1 MALEAE
7 RLAVAEIIRR
17 ELGQANA
24 LTPEQARLFIRC
36 LQHAWQVPPIRWAE
50 RESQEQLG
58 DARRL
63 LHAAEIFREL
73 EGEGAASAIECYRRA
88 GELFEW
94 LARADDSLK
103 SAAPL
108 ALLAAGAYQLGELPA
123 MASSVLRQRT
133 TRDQA
138 ADLEFDLVANQPEPD
153 DDDAGDDEDDGAAAR
168 DAQRAFDPREG
179 PEEVPEGASGRLYS
193 AFFQADFDQVL
204 RLTGDFWSR
213 HPDLTTRRGSAH
225 LLAEDAEDR
234 VAWYLVVELVRAIGL
249 ASDALRR
256 GDTPRLALAQSKFKG
271 LKDLALRS
279 ASEDIWTLLS
289 LLHATVDRF
298 AAASLYPRM
307 EQLAAAAPAMAPRLK
322 TFAREQF
329 ARGRGV
335 LWTSQ
340 IHGLEKLAQAS
351 SFALCT
357 PTGSGK
363 TLVANLALIKE
374 LLVAERDPGAAA
386 PLALYLVPSR
396 ALAGEVEAKLT
407 SELGRDLVVT
417 GLYGG
422 ADWGITDYWLTAD
435 EPTVLIATVEK
446 ADALMRYLGPILLGR
461 LKLLIIDEAHQV
473 VADVDAQALANLA
486 DHGSRA
492 MRLESLVSRILA
504 LKPEVIRI
512 ALTAVAGGAAAPV
525 ARWMEGQ
532 AEALPVGV
540 NYRSTRQL
548 VGSLEASKGQPGRI
562 QLDLMNGMPLYVRG
576 RDEAVYLPLRIP
588 VMPPLSAVV
597 RGSLDRFNQLHI
609 LWTALHLRD
618 GGRRILIS
626 VAQEP
631 EQTMRWFVEGLLEP
645 GWIELA
651 QFAEPVEPDAQRR
664 YRETVAACID
674 YCGPDAY
681 ELALLRYGIATNH
694 GQMPQR
700 LRRLMTDLIDRRICA
715 ITVATAT
722 LTEGVNLPFDII
734 FLTALKRRSFDQDAV
749 APIVSPFT
757 TSEFRNLAGRAG
769 RPGAAEG
776 VEGMT
781 LVGLPQA
788 PATTA
793 PKQIETQRG
802 QLRTMTQDYE
812 GLLDRL
818 AAEAAPGASVWSP
831 LAVLLKLISHYLK
844 TLFAI
849 EPGDQMLN
857 WLAVTMPEA
866 VTATVGTS
874 GKAPHA
880 QLADSLDELD
890 AVLLSAVEEL
900 AQGMAAAPDGA
911 TAEAFLR
918 RLWSRS
924 FAQVAAVQE
933 AWLEQAFV
941 HRGRNLVERL
951 YPDADQRRRLYQFG
965 YAPTIGRRFEVI
977 APAILA
983 ELIGAADYGVQAP
996 AERLARFARLGELV
1010 RGQSGFGFRVRG
1022 TVGDQAILANWIG
1035 VLGWWMQDPAAV
1047 PPGPQLLRSWQ
1058 RFVGDNLDF
1067 RLGVAIGAVVANAW
1081 SVGAA
1086 PLGALTPELATW
1098 RATTGLPWFGFW
1110 VRELLKW
1117 GTLDPFVAFC
1127 MAQGLAGTREQAA
1140 GRRPEFE
1147 TYMRTQLPAPA
1158 AEDLIDP
1165 QWFLSWQRQL
1175 PRRDPA
1181 APPAFNLAT
1190 TLTGTDGAR
1199 GRYGVLPVQT
1209 PGGATWYDAAG
1220 FALAHTVGGQ
1230 VTRDAYRSDF
1240 ELLTDGQARVERAF
1254 EWQGART

>member
-7 RLAVAEIIRR
+7 RLAVADTIRR
-17 ELGQANA
+17 ELGQTNA

-50 RESQEQLG
+50 LESEEQLA

-73 EGEGAASAIECYRRA
+73 QGEGAASAIECYRRA

-94 LARADDSLK
+94 LARAEDGLK
-103 SAAPL
+103 SRAPL

-123 MASSVLRQRT
+123 MASSVLRQRS

-138 ADLEFDLVANQPEPD
+138 AALEFDLVANQPEPD
-153 DDDAGDDEDDGAAAR
+153 DDEGEPIDEAVDLR
-168 DAQRAFDPREG
+168 DAAVR
-179 PEEVPEGASGRLYS
+179 PERGEDSPAGSNGKLYS

-204 RLTGDFWSR
+204 RLAADFWSR

-256 GDTPRLALAQSKFKG
+256 GDNARLQLAQAKFRG
-271 LKDLALRS
+271 LKALALRS
-279 ASEDIWTLLS
+279 SSEDIWTLLS

-298 AAASLYPRM
+298 AAASLYPRV
-307 EQLAAAAPAMAPRLK
+307 EQLAAAAPAMTLRLRA
-322 TFAREQF
+322 FAREQF
-329 ARGRGV
+329 ARRRGV

-363 TLVANLALIKE
+363 TLVANLALVKE
-374 LLVAERDPGAAA
+374 LLVAEREPDGVA

-407 SELGRDLVVT
+407 AELGRDLVVT

-435 EPTVLIATVEK
+435 QPTVLIATVEK

-461 LKLLIIDEAHQV
+461 LKLLVIDEAHQV
-473 VADVDAQALANLA
+473 VAEVDAQSLAALA

-504 LKPEVIRI
+504 LQPDVIRI

-525 ARWMEGQ
+525 ARWMEGR

-548 VGSLEASKGQPGRI
+548 VGTLEASPGQPGRI
-562 QLDLMNGMPLYVRG
+562 QLDLMNGVPLYVRG

-588 VMPPLSAVV
+588 VMPELPATV
-597 RGSLDRFNQLHI
+597 RNSLDRFNQLHI
-609 LWTALHLRD
+609 LWTALHLRE

-631 EQTMRWFVEGLLEP
+631 EQTMRWFVEGLLRD
-645 GWIELA
+645 GWADLA
-651 QFAEPVEPDAQRR
+651 QFAEPTEPDAQRR
-664 YRETVAACID
+664 YREAVAACID

-734 FLTALKRRSFDQDAV
+734 FVTALKRRSFDQDAV
-749 APIVSPFT
+749 APVVSPFT

-793 PKQIETQRG
+793 PKQIDTQRG
-802 QLRTMTQDYE
+802 QVLAMTSDYE
-812 GLLDRL
+812 NLLDRL
-818 AAEAAPGASVWSP
+818 AAEAVPGAGVWSP
-831 LAVLLKLISHYLK
+831 LAALLQLISFHLRR
-844 TLFAI
+844 LFGI
-849 EPGDQMLN
+849 EPGEEMLA
-857 WLAVTMPEA
+857 WLAVTMPET
-866 VTATVGTS
+866 VTPTVGTS
-874 GKAPHA
+874 AKTPHA

-900 AQGMAAAPDGA
+900 ALGMLAAPDGPA
-911 TAEAFLR
+911 AEVFLR
-918 RLWSRS
+918 QLWSRS
-924 FAQVAAVQE
+924 FARVAAVQE

-941 HRGRNLVERL
+941 HRGRSLIERL
-951 YPDADQRRRLYQFG
+951 YPDPAQRRRLYQFG
-965 YAPTIGRRFEVI
+965 YAPAIGRRFEVI
-977 APAILA
+977 APLILA
-983 ELIGAADYGVQAP
+983 ELSGAADYGAQAP

-1010 RGQSGFGFRVRG
+1010 REQPGFGFRVRG
-1022 TVGDQAILANWIG
+1022 TVGDQAILADWVGI
-1035 VLGWWMQDPAAV
+1035 LGWWMQDPTAAS
-1047 PPGPQLLRSWQ
+1047 PEPQSLRSWQ

-1081 SVGAA
+1081 SAGAA

-1098 RATTGLPWFGFW
+1098 RATADLPWFGFW

-1127 MAQGLAGTREQAA
+1127 MAQGLADTREEAA

-1147 TYMRTQLPAPA
+1147 AYLLLQLPAPT

-1165 QWFLSWQRQL
+1165 QRFLAWQRQL
-1175 PRRDPA
+1175 PRREPA
-1181 APPAFNLAT
+1181 APTAFNLAT
-1190 TLTGTDGAR
+1190 ALTETDGAR
-1199 GRYGVLPVQT
+1199 GRYGVMPIQT
-1209 PGGATWYDAAG
+1209 PTGTTWYDAAG
-1220 FALAHTVGGQ
+1220 FALAHTAGWQ
-1230 VTRDAYRSDF
+1230 VTADAYRSDF
-1240 ELLTDGQARVERAF
+1240 ELLTEGQVRVERAF
-1254 EWQGART
+1254 EWRRARS